1 MKKIILFLFP
11 FTLFAQI
18 PDYYE
23 GIDFKANG
31 TDVKTELH
39 DLINATHRAVS
50 YTPGVWNIL
59 DKSDLDLDSNGKV
72 LLIYGFT
79 DNSTIYAEQR
89 TRDVNN
95 KNNGSGGTTTGKW
108 EREHV
113 YPKSL
118 AVPKLETNV
127 PGTGT
132 DAHNLRAVDRQINS
146 SRNNNPYRE
155 KWAIDVTGQA
165 KLNSGGFYP
174 GDEWIG
180 DVSRIIMY
188 MYVHYGMETNPQ
200 SVAYNTT
207 TTNQDLMPDMFLK
220 WNTMDK
226 VSEFEKVRNE
236 IIAETQGSR
245 NPFIDNPYLATLIW
259 GGENAENTWSELS
272 TINYDLQETT
282 VEVSPNPTTEK
293 ITITAKK
300 FVDANLYDITG
311 KLLATK
317 LSKEINLSNYPK
329 GIYIIA
335 VHLENGNIVTKKVI
349 KK

>member
-1 MKKIILFLFP
+1 MKKFILFLFP

-23 GIDFKANG
+23 GINFKANG
-31 TDVKTELH
+31 IDVKTELH

-207 TTNQDLMPDMFLK
+207 TTN
-220 WNTMDK
+220 
-226 VSEFEKVRNE
+226 
-236 IIAETQGSR
+236 
-245 NPFIDNPYLATLIW
+245 
-259 GGENAENTWSELS
+259 
-272 TINYDLQETT
+272 
-282 VEVSPNPTTEK
+282 
-293 ITITAKK
+293 
-300 FVDANLYDITG
+300 
-311 KLLATK
+311 
-317 LSKEINLSNYPK
+317 
-329 GIYIIA
+329 
-335 VHLENGNIVTKKVI
+335 
-349 KK
+349 